1 MAERAAPRGWRGHGR
16 VVPTV
21 VLGTV
26 VAVGAVGVT
35 AVAGHSSG
43 ASDSHAAA
51 APSVRTATV
60 TRRDLSNSQ
69 TVQGH
74 LGFGPVTELKGA
86 GTGTL
91 TKLPANGTTTGR
103 GKALYR
109 VDDRPIPV
117 FYGDT
122 PFFRDLKKVGVVGND
137 VTVLRN
143 NLSALG
149 YDVGHDVGHED
160 TARRSADRT
169 RAQGSAFTAS
179 LASALKK
186 WQQDMGL
193 EPTGELKAGDVL
205 VLPGPVRVSSVKA
218 QVGDPVAE
226 DILGYVAPKKVITVP
241 VDAQQVSAIEPGD
254 SVTVALPGRD
264 VPGTVSAVGDPGQND
279 SGQNDSAQPDA
290 GDGSTPKTDVTVL
303 PKRASDVADLDDAD
317 VQVEFVSEIHKNV
330 LTVPIGALLAL
341 SGGGFAVQ
349 RPDGELLRVRTGMFA
364 TGLVE
369 ISGKG
374 LSAGLDVVVAS

>member
-1 MAERAAPRGWRGHGR
+1 MAEPAVPRGWRGLGR
-16 VVPTV
+16 CVPAV
-21 VLGTV
+21 VLVTV
-26 VAVGAVGVT
+26 VAVGAVGT
-35 AVAGHSSG
+35 AAVARHSSG
-43 ASDSHAAA
+43 APDPHATA
-51 APSVRTATV
+51 APSVRTAKV
-60 TRRDLSNSQ
+60 TRRDLINSQ
-69 TVQGH
+69 TVQGQ
-74 LGFGPVTELKGA
+74 LGFGPVKELKGA

-91 TKLPANGTTTGR
+91 TKLPSNGTTTGR

-109 VDDRPIPV
+109 VDDKPVPV

-143 NLSALG
+143 NLAALG
-149 YDVGHDVGHED
+149 YDVGYEG
-160 TARRSADRT
+160 TAQRSPNQT
-169 RAQGSAFTAS
+169 RAPGSTFTAS
-179 LASALKK
+179 LVSALKK
-186 WQQDMGL
+186 WQQDMAL
-193 EPTGELKAGDVL
+193 QPTGELKVGDVL

-218 QVGDPVAE
+218 RVGDPVAE

-241 VDAQQVSAIEPGD
+241 VDAQQVSAIKPGD
-254 SVTVALPGRD
+254 PVTVMLPGRD
-264 VPGTVSAVGDPGQND
+264 VPGTVSAIGDTEQND
-279 SGQNDSAQPDA
+279 SSQPDA

-303 PKRASDVADLDDAD
+303 PKRASDVANLDDAD

-349 RPDGELLRVRTGMFA
+349 RPGGELVRVQTGMFA

-374 LSAGLDVVVAS
+374 LTAGLDVVVAT